1 MNLPNKLSIFRVLLV
16 PVIVFVYM
24 FPFIDYG
31 ITMFT
36 WTIGD
41 IVLPGTQVITLII
54 FAVASFTDF
63 LDGYIARK
71 YKMITSFGKF
81 IDPIADKLLVN
92 TVFILLAVS
101 GTVSIVPVLFMI
113 WRDTI
118 VDAMR
123 MMAAQKGVVVAAGIW
138 GKLKTV
144 LQMVTIIVVLLN
156 DIPFAFFG
164 LEVGK
169 WLVWISAIISA
180 YSGIVYF
187 QQCKQ
192 YIMESK

>member
-16 PVIVFVYM
+16 PVIAFVYL
-24 FPFIDYG
+24 FPFVDYG
-31 ITMFT
+31 ISLFT
-36 WTIGD
+36 LTIHE
-41 IVLPGTQVITLII
+41 VTLPATQVITLII
-54 FAVASFTDF
+54 FAVASFSDF

-71 YKMITSFGKF
+71 YQMITSFGKF

-92 TVFILLAVS
+92 SVLILLAVS
-101 GTVSIVPVLFMI
+101 GMISIIPVLFMV
-113 WRDTI
+113 WRDII

-144 LQMVTIIVVLLN
+144 VQMIGIIVVLLN
-156 DIPFAFFG
+156 DIPFTFIG
-164 LEVGK
+164 LEIGS
-169 WLVWISAIISA
+169 WLIWIAAIVSG

-187 QQCKQ
+187 KQCKQ
-192 YIMESK
+192 YVMESK

>member
-16 PVIVFVYM
+16 PLIVFVYL
-24 FPFIDYG
+24 FPFANYG
-31 ITMFT
+31 ITLFSI
-36 WTIGD
+36 TID
-41 IVLPGTQVITLII
+41 EIVLSGVQLIVLALFVI
-54 FAVASFTDF
+54 ASITDF

-92 TVFILLAVS
+92 TVFLLLAVS
-101 GTVSIVPVLFMI
+101 GTIEVVPVLIMI
-113 WRDTI
+113 WRDTM

-123 MMAAQKGVVVAAGIW
+123 MMAAQKGVVVAARIW

-144 LQMVTIIVVLLN
+144 LQMVTIVIVLLN
-156 DIPFAFFG
+156 DLPFALFQ

-169 WLVWISAIISA
+169 WLVWISAIISM

-187 QQCKQ
+187 KQCKQ